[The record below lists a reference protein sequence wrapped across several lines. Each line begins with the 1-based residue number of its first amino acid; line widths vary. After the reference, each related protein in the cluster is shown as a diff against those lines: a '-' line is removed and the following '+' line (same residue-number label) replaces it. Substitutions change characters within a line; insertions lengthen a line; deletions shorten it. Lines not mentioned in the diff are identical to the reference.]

1 MLSALRV
8 ENLVLIDRLEL
19 TLGPGLNVLT
29 GETGAGKSILVD
41 ALGLVLG
48 ARAKADLVREGA
60 TEATVEALFTID
72 DPALGERL
80 AAAGLPADELVVR
93 RVVTREGRSRGYL
106 NGRLATA
113 AELTTATVWLV
124 DIASQHESVALTD
137 PATHLG
143 YLDAFAG
150 LVEDRGEVARAVDAL
165 REARAALRDAEA
177 RASTRAE
184 REAFVRFQLAGIEE
198 AAPSPGEEAALG
210 AERARLRNADRIA
223 TAIDRSA
230 ASLDD
235 GDASVLDA
243 LGRVATELRSAA
255 AFDAALGALADAV
268 EGARAEL
275 VEVSRDLS
283 RRARDGADPGRLAI
297 VEERLFALE
306 KLKRLHKGT
315 LDDVLAAAVRL
326 RAELDALEASEDQA
340 ARLSAQVEAALEAA
354 GALAGALSE
363 KRARAA
369 AELGAS
375 ITAELGA
382 LGMGAAKVV
391 VEVAPLPAD
400 ADEPGYR
407 GARLSRDGV
416 DRIEFL
422 IAPNKGSEP
431 RPLRRVASG
440 GELSRALLALKRALA
455 SVAPRGTYVFDEVD
469 AGVGGAVAERIGA
482 ALADIAGS
490 RQVVCITHLAQIAA
504 FGDTHFVVEKSADGE
519 RTTSRITE
527 VRGKARVHELARMQS
542 GATVGAQAERAAEEL
557 LAAAR
562 PSAKRARRSPR
573 I

>member
-1 MLSALRV
+1 MLSTLRV

-19 TLGPGLNVLT
+19 TFGPRLNVLT

-41 ALGLVLG
+41 ALGLILG
-48 ARAKADLVREGA
+48 ARARADLVRDGA
-60 TEATVEALFTID
+60 AEATVEALFTID

-80 AAAGLPADELVVR
+80 SGAGLPGDELVVR

-113 AELTTATVWLV
+113 AELTAAAEWLV

-137 PATHLG
+137 PASHLG

-150 LVEDRGEVARAVDAL
+150 LLAERGEVGRAVDSL
-165 REARAALRDAEA
+165 RAALAELRDAEA

-184 REAFVRFQLAGIEE
+184 REAFARFQLAGIEE
-198 AAPSPGEEAALG
+198 VAPSPGEELELC
-210 AERARLRNADRIA
+210 AERARLRNADKIA
-223 TAIDRSA
+223 TAVDRA
-230 ASLDD
+230 ASALDD
-235 GDASVLDA
+235 GEASLLDGLA
-243 LGRVATELRSAA
+243 RVVAELRGAA
-255 AFDAALGALADAV
+255 AFDATLAALADTV
-268 EGARAEL
+268 DGARAEL
-275 VEVSRDLS
+275 VEITRALS
-283 RRARDGADPGRLAI
+283 RRARDGADPARLAV

-315 LDDVLAAAVRL
+315 LDDVLAAATRL
-326 RAELDALEASEDQA
+326 RAELAALEASDEDA
-340 ARLSAQVEAALEAA
+340 ARLSARVSGALAAA
-354 GALAGALSE
+354 GALADGLSHKR
-363 KRARAA
+363 KRAAD
-369 AELGAS
+369 ELGAA

-391 VEVAPLPAD
+391 VDVAPLPAD
-400 ADEPGYR
+400 GGEPGFG

-416 DRIEFL
+416 DRVEFL
-422 IAPNKGSEP
+422 IAPNKGAEP

-527 VRGKARVHELARMQS
+527 VTGKARVHELARMQS
-542 GATVGAQAERAAEEL
+542 GATVGAQARRAAEEL
-557 LAAAR
+557 LEAAR
-562 PSAKRARRSPR
+562 STAPRGRRSSR
-573 I
+573 S